1 MRVDVKGPVTS
12 VYFDVSAGWEQ
23 TLYLSS
29 DVHWDSIYCN
39 RALFKQHMER
49 MNKINALGI
58 LAGDVLDLMQGRFD
72 PRRSME
78 ELRPEYRRN
87 DYYDFVSDDAAKFF
101 KPYAKNILLMA
112 RGNHELSVVKNANT
126 DPFSNMVRELH
137 RGGAQ
142 TVIGGFGGWIRLMF
156 SVGGVP
162 KTSLKIKYFHGAGSE
177 APVTRGVIQTN
188 RQAVY
193 LPDANIVLNGHNHN
207 CFDEETEILTPTG
220 WKSYKELLIGSQV
233 MTYNRDTGEL
243 EWNPV
248 EAVHTYTDYTK
259 LIHLEGRAVDLS
271 VTDQHGLWLAYGD
284 KDWRVSKWQAKEA
297 KDAYGKNCVYW
308 MRTSGYEHNSNIS
321 ITDARLRVLAW
332 IMTEGSIEGNSRTKK
347 DGIPGVIRIS
357 QSDVPDGRLEAL
369 EYDLQTAGIR
379 YTKTQRKTNNKV
391 HRNYDAY
398 RYNLLDVKKEWEDWI
413 NKFIDPN
420 KNPTDYLFQMSLAQR
435 RMFIDTWILADGSV
449 NQNSDEYGCF
459 QLSTNC
465 KTHVDFLQSILFRSG
480 YRSISHLRK
489 RDGVYWIS
497 CTERETTT
505 VTKENWSEVPY
516 SGTVWCVTVP
526 NHTVVVRRSG
536 KILVTMNSYIVPIIR
551 ERISN
556 KGVLYTD
563 TQYHIRTPGYKQD
576 YADGSG
582 GWTVERGGVPKPIGC
597 AWVRLAW
604 QDDRVVVQPMI
615 DICGPDMLAP
625 ITESRPEPF
634 VYPEP

>member
-49 MNKINALGI
+49 MNKVNALGI

-207 CFDEETEILTPTG
+207 
-220 WKSYKELLIGSQV
+220 
-233 MTYNRDTGEL
+233 
-243 EWNPV
+243 
-248 EAVHTYTDYTK
+248 
-259 LIHLEGRAVDLS
+259 
-271 VTDQHGLWLAYGD
+271 
-284 KDWRVSKWQAKEA
+284 
-297 KDAYGKNCVYW
+297 
-308 MRTSGYEHNSNIS
+308 
-321 ITDARLRVLAW
+321 
-332 IMTEGSIEGNSRTKK
+332 
-347 DGIPGVIRIS
+347 
-357 QSDVPDGRLEAL
+357 
-369 EYDLQTAGIR
+369 
-379 YTKTQRKTNNKV
+379 
-391 HRNYDAY
+391 
-398 RYNLLDVKKEWEDWI
+398 
-413 NKFIDPN
+413 
-420 KNPTDYLFQMSLAQR
+420 
-435 RMFIDTWILADGSV
+435 
-449 NQNSDEYGCF
+449 
-459 QLSTNC
+459 
-465 KTHVDFLQSILFRSG
+465 
-480 YRSISHLRK
+480 
-489 RDGVYWIS
+489 
-497 CTERETTT
+497 
-505 VTKENWSEVPY
+505 
-516 SGTVWCVTVP
+516 
-526 NHTVVVRRSG
+526 
-536 KILVTMNSYIVPIIR
+536 SYIVPIIR

-597 AWVRLAW
+597 AWVRLVW